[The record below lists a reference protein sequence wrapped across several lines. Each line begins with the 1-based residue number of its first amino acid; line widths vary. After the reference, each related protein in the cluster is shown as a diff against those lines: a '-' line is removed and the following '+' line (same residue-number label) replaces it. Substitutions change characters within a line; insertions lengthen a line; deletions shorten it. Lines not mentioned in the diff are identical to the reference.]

1 MNYTEII
8 NNPNYEKIAE
18 LHHNEIK
25 SFVIRELLENK
36 GWARVAIVYQLLGL
50 FVFMFGFG
58 TAFGQI
64 LASREYVFLVYLVV
78 GAVFLFSFGILFHE
92 LLHALAYKYV
102 GAKKVSFG
110 MKLKKFLF
118 YVQADGEVFNY
129 KQFKIVALTPMLVVG
144 VNAIAGMAIFYNQPL
159 FYFFLSIFALHS
171 FCCAGDLGILCFFQ
185 NRPNEEIVTFDRK
198 SEGKSYFYARKGEK
212 HESTKGANK
221 HHAELVSAS
230 PN

>member
-1 MNYTEII
+1 MNYTEIT
-8 NNPNYEKIAE
+8 NNADYEKIAE

-25 SFVIRELLENK
+25 PFVMRELNDNK
-36 GWARVAIVYQLLGL
+36 RFARVAIVYQLLGV
-50 FVFMFGFG
+50 FGFMFGFG

-64 LASREYVFLVYLVV
+64 LASREYVFLVYLAV
-78 GAVFLFSFGILFHE
+78 GAVFLFTFGILFHE

-129 KQFKIVALTPMLVVG
+129 KQFKIVALTPMIVVG
-144 VNAIAGMAIFYNQPL
+144 VVSLVGMAFFYNQPL

-171 FCCAGDLGILCFFQ
+171 FCCAGDLGMLCFFQ
-185 NRPNEEIVTFDRK
+185 NRPNKEIVTFDRK
-198 SEGKSYFYARKGEK
+198 SEGKSYFYRKNHFPIQK
-212 HESTKGANK
+212 
-221 HHAELVSAS
+221 
-230 PN
+230 